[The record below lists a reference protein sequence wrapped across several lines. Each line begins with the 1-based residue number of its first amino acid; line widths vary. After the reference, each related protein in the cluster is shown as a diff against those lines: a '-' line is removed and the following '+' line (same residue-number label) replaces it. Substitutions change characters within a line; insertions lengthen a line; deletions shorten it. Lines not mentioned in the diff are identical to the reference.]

1 MTQAGRI
8 LGNQKGS
15 VIVVA
20 MIMLVLLTLI
30 GISSSRTSTTEVQIA
45 THNQNYQ
52 VEFYLADSGWR
63 QGALW
68 LENRGSPPDW
78 VNDAAG
84 DLTVKNFGSGTQPV
98 GDGGELAAVS
108 PDNNFLSSYGIPYW
122 YRVDYLDP
130 AALSGASSFAE
141 GNEKGF
147 ERFYYEILSNA
158 NTTQQIEVRVSKIFK
173 VGYN

>member
-1 MTQAGRI
+1 MLGFGRI
-8 LGNQKGS
+8 LGNQNGS

-63 QGALW
+63 HGALW

-78 VNDAAG
+78 VNSAAG
-84 DLTVKNFGSGTQPV
+84 DFTVKNFGSGSAP
-98 GDGGELAAVS
+98 GDDSGGLAPLA
-108 PDNNFLSSYGIPYW
+108 PDNNLLSSYGIPYW

-147 ERFYYEILSNA
+147 ERFFYEIVSNA
-158 NTTQQIEVRVSKIFK
+158 NMTQQIEVRVSKVFK

>member
-1 MTQAGRI
+1 MVRAGRI
-8 LGNQKGS
+8 IDNQRGS

-45 THNQNYQ
+45 THNQNYH

-68 LENRGSPPDW
+68 LENQGSPPQW
-78 VNDAAG
+78 VNGEG
-84 DLTVKNFGSGTQPV
+84 DDFTVKNFGFGTAPDGEG
-98 GDGGELAAVS
+98 GDLGSLA
-108 PDNNFLSSYGIPYW
+108 PDNNLLSSYGIPYW

-130 AALSGASSFAE
+130 VVLSDAAVFAE

-147 ERFYYEILSNA
+147 ERFHYEITSNA
-158 NTTQQIEVRVSKIFK
+158 NTTQQIEVRVSKVFK

>member
-1 MTQAGRI
+1 MLRRV
-8 LGNQKGS
+8 LNNQNGS

-68 LENRGSPPDW
+68 LENQGSPPPW
-78 VNDAAG
+78 VNSEGEDF
-84 DLTVKNFGSGTQPV
+84 TVKNFGSNPAP
-98 GDGGELAAVS
+98 DGGGTDFENLP
-108 PDNNFLSSYGIPYW
+108 PDNNLLSSYGIPFW
-122 YRVDYLDP
+122 FRVDYLDP
-130 AALSGASSFAE
+130 AVLSDAAVFAE

-147 ERFYYEILSNA
+147 ERFYYEIVSNA
-158 NTTQQIEVRVSKIFK
+158 NTTQQIEVRVSKVFK
-173 VGYN
+173 IGYN

>member
-1 MTQAGRI
+1 ML
-8 LGNQKGS
+8 LGSSAFPSG
-15 VIVVA
+15 
-20 MIMLVLLTLI
+20 VLT
-30 GISSSRTSTTEVQIA
+30 
-45 THNQNYQ
+45 
-52 VEFYLADSGWR
+52 
-63 QGALW
+63 
-68 LENRGSPPDW
+68 
-78 VNDAAG
+78 
-84 DLTVKNFGSGTQPV
+84 GTQPV

>member
-1 MTQAGRI
+1 MVRRV
-8 LGNQKGS
+8 LSNQNGS

-45 THNQNYQ
+45 THNQNYH

-68 LENRGSPPDW
+68 LENQGSPPQW
-78 VNDAAG
+78 VNTESEDF
-84 DLTVKNFGSGTQPV
+84 TVKNFGSHTAP
-98 GDGGELAAVS
+98 DGGGNDFENLP
-108 PDNNFLSSYGIPYW
+108 PDNTLLSSYGIPFW
-122 YRVDYLDP
+122 FRVDYLDP
-130 AALSGASSFAE
+130 AVLSDAAVFAE

-147 ERFYYEILSNA
+147 ERFYYVL
-158 NTTQQIEVRVSKIFK
+158 
-173 VGYN
+173 